1 MAYKLGSTGA
11 RSLKVL
17 KPKDTVNAAAMLGM
31 NRSSTVMCGTQNLG
45 FMVSPGLNN

>member
-1 MAYKLGSTGA
+1 M
-11 RSLKVL
+11 KVL

-45 FMVSPGLNN
+45 FTVSGLNN